1 MKVTFVGFISNIHS
15 VCDTYKWLAWVC
27 KAPIIIVNIVQGFAS
42 TVLLVV
48 LFMLVP
54 IILRMLA
61 RFEGIPQKT
70 GVELSLMNRF
80 FMFQVIVSA
89 SCAAFG
95 QISYKDVSE
104 RLSGRHVCVWHYRSF
119 TQLSESS
126 DGGPD
131 TSGTETA
138 PIFHVLSDVSGVPG
152 LLPSLSYFR
161 PQICNPPRSFRNGQ
175 RLPSNWTFG
184 NVLCQ
189 NHPPGFDPTFCV

>member
-1 MKVTFVGFISNIHS
+1 MTFVGFISNIHS

-27 KAPIIIVNIVQGFAS
+27 KAPLIIVNIVQGFAS

-89 SCAAFG
+89 SCAALVIFLTRVYQNG
-95 QISYKDVSE
+95 FLVVTFA
-104 RLSGRHVCVWHYRSF
+104 SGII
-119 TQLSESS
+119 
-126 DGGPD
+126 
-131 TSGTETA
+131 TA
-138 PIFHVLSDVSGVPG
+138 LPGLVNHPTGVPT
-152 LLPSLSYFR
+152 LLAQKL
-161 PQICNPPRSFRNGQ
+161 PQS
-175 RLPSNWTFG
+175 STFF
-184 NVLCQ
+184 L
-189 NHPPGFDPTFCV
+189 T